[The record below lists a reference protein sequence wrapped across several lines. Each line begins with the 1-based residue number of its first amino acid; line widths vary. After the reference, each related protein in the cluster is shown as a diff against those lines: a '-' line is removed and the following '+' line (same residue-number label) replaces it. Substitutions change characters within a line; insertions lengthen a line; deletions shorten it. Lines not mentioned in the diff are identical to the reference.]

1 MESRKN
7 AGFSVHGN
15 IEIDFPVRDGGIRK
29 WTRKTF
35 VFMTVRA
42 A

>member
-15 IEIDFPVRDGGIRK
+15 IANDFPAREGGIWK
-29 WTRKTF
+29 WARKTF